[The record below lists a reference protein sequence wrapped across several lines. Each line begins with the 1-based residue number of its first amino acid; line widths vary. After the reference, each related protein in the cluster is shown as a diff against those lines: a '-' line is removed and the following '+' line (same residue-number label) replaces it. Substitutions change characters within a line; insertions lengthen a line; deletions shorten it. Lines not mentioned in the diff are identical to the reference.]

1 TISTIE
7 DGIRALESIGNQ
19 ELLHAWWV
27 YAIGTLM
34 SPYYQLVPRASE
46 EFWEKLASFID
57 WAYFSIEH
65 DEVFDEIGLH
75 NRILIHLIKEKNRR
89 DCEAVSVGRSDLG
102 SKYSIDVVDGKSLA
116 VPNYLSDLDTRIPQS
131 LLQCR
136 EWELQVRA
144 GIFDYRWTSPRT
156 LRITGYAYIE
166 GLDARGGR

>member
-1 TISTIE
+1 
-7 DGIRALESIGNQ
+7 
-19 ELLHAWWV
+19 
-27 YAIGTLM
+27 
-34 SPYYQLVPRASE
+34 
-46 EFWEKLASFID
+46 
-57 WAYFSIEH
+57 
-65 DEVFDEIGLH
+65 
-75 NRILIHLIKEKNRR
+75 
-89 DCEAVSVGRSDLG
+89 SDLG

-166 GLDARGGR
+166 GLDARGGRNRISIRVIDTLSGALLDKPVKQVDIPRVDLLSNDRNRSYRESGFEVDLELSELPAQKLAGSPGSNTWK